1 MYQDHMVDCQG
12 ASSLCVVVEWPPV
25 FLLWS
30 QTHTLANLVS
40 NTFSNSQL
48 NPHTLINLSGQT
60 HSATTLNWMMSKEKQ
75 GRVGKSKRFCIKMWN
90 CIFSRKHPLFS
101 ALKCTDRYTFIG
113 MPCWSW
119 AELILPPSRFLSTV
133 QFSLDSFVRRIFH
146 RRFHFN
152 LSTALPSAPCRW
164 PGGWVGGLVQWSI
177 FCFERPLITSQ
188 TCSRC
193 WWKLVSGKRLF
204 EEEELQGDGVYSL
217 PTLLV
222 HCTEWKLNFFQ
233 TSCALASIGVQTSS
247 W

>member
-1 MYQDHMVDCQG
+1 MIDHHHLHQFHDHFD
-12 ASSLCVVVEWPPV
+12 LCIKITWLIVREEAHCVSWWNDRQCSYFGLKLIPWPI
-25 FLLWS
+25 WS
-30 QTHTLANLVS
+30 QTH
-40 NTFSNSQL
+40 SQL

-133 QFSLDSFVRRIFH
+133 QFSLDSFVRRIFQ

-164 PGGWVGGLVQWSI
+164 PGGWVGGSSD
-177 FCFERPLITSQ
+177 PS
-188 TCSRC
+188 S
-193 WWKLVSGKRLF
+193 
-204 EEEELQGDGVYSL
+204 
-217 PTLLV
+217 
-222 HCTEWKLNFFQ
+222 
-233 TSCALASIGVQTSS
+233 ALTGH
-247 W
+247 